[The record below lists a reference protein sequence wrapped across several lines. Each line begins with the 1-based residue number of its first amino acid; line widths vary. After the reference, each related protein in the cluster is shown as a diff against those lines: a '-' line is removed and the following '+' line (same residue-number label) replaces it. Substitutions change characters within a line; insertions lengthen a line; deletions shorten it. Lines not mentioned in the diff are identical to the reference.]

1 MLLSLD
7 KGSTS
12 PAPGTGCGLAG
23 APGGQ
28 KLSSCPGKA
37 LALTWLFRI
46 NEQFYN
52 STIFPGKCE
61 VTFLNMKPHRKGC
74 LGEAKIKEK
83 GNLFGTKI
91 TKFMKLGAAI
101 AS

>member
-28 KLSSCPGKA
+28 KLSSCPGK
-37 LALTWLFRI
+37 
-46 NEQFYN
+46 
-52 STIFPGKCE
+52 CE

-74 LGEAKIKEK
+74 LGEAKINEK
-83 GNLFGTKI
+83 GNSIDTNI
-91 TKFMKLGAAI
+91 TKFMKFGAAI